1 MEDPFA
7 GFESALLAGAGSVDR
22 AAARR
27 AVASRAT
34 GPADLRVL
42 LDMLGL
48 RPEHDPPEEHRGR

>member
-7 GFESALLAGAGSVDR
+7 GGESALLARVGTVDR

-27 AVASRAT
+27 AVAFRAT
-34 GPADLRVL
+34 GAADLRVL

-48 RPEHDPPEEHRGR
+48 WPEHDPPEEHCAR